1 MDETRLHT
9 QLKKSDDGR
18 LLVSG
23 ELSMKTV
30 PTLLA
35 QNCLRDISGDIDIDL
50 QDVERA
56 DSAGVAL
63 LVEWQRTARQQQQ
76 KIRFQNIPSQMLAI
90 ARLSGVDEL
99 LALNQE
105 PV

>member
-1 MDETRLHT
+1 MNESQAHA

-30 PTLLA
+30 PALLA
-35 QNCLRDISGDIDIDL
+35 QNCLSDIRGTIDIDL
-50 QDVERA
+50 QAVERA

-63 LVEWQRTARQQQQ
+63 LVEWQRAARQQQQ
-76 KIRFQNIPSQMLAI
+76 KIHFRNIPSQMLAI

-99 LALNQE
+99 LALS
-105 PV
+105 

>member
-1 MDETRLHT
+1 MDANSLQA
-9 QLKKSDDGR
+9 QLRKSDDGR

-30 PTLLA
+30 PALLA
-35 QNCLRDISGDIDIDL
+35 QNCLRDISGTIEVDL
-50 QDVERA
+50 QDVQRA

-76 KIRFQNIPSQMLAI
+76 DIRFQNIPSQMLAI

-99 LALNQE
+99 LALN
-105 PV
+105 

>member
-1 MDETRLHT
+1 MGADLLHT
-9 QLKKSDDGR
+9 QLRKSDDGR

-30 PTLLA
+30 PALLKKN
-35 QNCLRDISGDIDIDL
+35 QLHDISGTINIDL

-63 LVEWQRTARQQQQ
+63 LIEWQRTARQQQQ
-76 KIRFQNIPSQMLAI
+76 KICFQNIPSQMLAI

-99 LALNQE
+99 LALN
-105 PV
+105 

>member
-1 MDETRLHT
+1 MEKTRLPS

-30 PTLLA
+30 PALLA
-35 QNCLRDISGDIDIDL
+35 QNGLRDISGDIDIDL

-63 LVEWQRTARQQQQ
+63 LVEWQRAALQQ
-76 KIRFQNIPSQMLAI
+76 KQTIRFQNIPSQMLAI